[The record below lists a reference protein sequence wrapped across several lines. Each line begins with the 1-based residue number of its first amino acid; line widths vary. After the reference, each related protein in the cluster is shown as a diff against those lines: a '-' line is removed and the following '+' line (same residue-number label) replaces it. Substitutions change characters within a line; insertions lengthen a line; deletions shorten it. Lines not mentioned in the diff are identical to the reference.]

1 MKAFVMKEIG
11 GGIGPRTD
19 LTLGYHAVGV
29 VSGVGSALK
38 AFRSG
43 DRLTHRI
50 GREPV
55 SQAGNFALSRSD

>member
-29 VSGVGSALK
+29 VSDVGSALK
-38 AFRSG
+38 AFCPG
-43 DRLTHRI
+43 DRLANRI
-50 GREPV
+50 GGEPV